1 MTSAGPEALSEAL
14 LLDHDLCDRAHFAAT
29 TPRWLCGHRWAGV
42 GGQAETAFLDVSVSL
57 CSSQHGDPFSAAIVA
72 AVGEFSVTTIDE
84 AVSTAL
90 VDYVRFARNVVIDFS
105 RLVTIDHRGALMLDE
120 LDGVASRAGGSL
132 VVHEPSGLVEHVI
145 RFCGVSDRIRIC
157 SAR

>member
-1 MTSAGPEALSEAL
+1 MPAASEALSEAL
-14 LLDHDLCDRAHFAAT
+14 LLDHDLCDQAHVAAT
-29 TPRWLCGHRWAGV
+29 TPRWLCGHGGPGV
-42 GGQAETAFLDVSVSL
+42 GGKAQTALLDVSVSL
-57 CSSQHGDPFSAAIVA
+57 CASQHGAPFSSAIVA

-90 VDYVRFARNVVIDFS
+90 VDYVQFARNVVIDFA
-105 RLVTIDHRGALMLDE
+105 RLVTIDHRGAVMLDE
-120 LDGVASRAGGSL
+120 LDTVASRAGGVL